1 MGETAY
7 VGDARPFGQ
16 IRRAGAR
23 DVVDDGAADHDGRII
38 GTYLHGLFD
47 ADDFR
52 HAFLR
57 AARAVC
63 GLAPPSKVAC
73 VAAERDA
80 RLNRLAQHVAQ
91 SIDVDAVLAWIGLPA
106 HRLCSTKSR
115 A

>member
-1 MGETAY
+1 
-7 VGDARPFGQ
+7 V
-16 IRRAGAR
+16 R
-23 DVVDDGAADHDGRII
+23 DVLDDGATAADGRIV

-63 GLAPPSKVAC
+63 GLAPPTEVAY

-80 RLNRLAQHVAQ
+80 RVNRLATHVARAL
-91 SIDVDAVLAWIGLPA
+91 DVDALLSWLGLPA
-106 HRLCSTKSR
+106 RRLATAESR